1 MTPAKRRILFIDKE
15 PRVLAGLRR
24 ALHSEREVW
33 DMVFT
38 ESPQLALEAFD
49 QAPFDVI
56 VTDVRMSGGD
66 DELLRDIMS
75 RYPSTVR
82 IVLSSEAQ
90 RETMLRAVGPMHQ
103 YLAKPCDPDTLK
115 ATLARAC
122 ALNDLLTNERLR
134 RLVTRMERL
143 PSLPSLYFDIMEEL
157 RAPDPSAKRVGEI
170 IAKDLGMSAKV
181 LQVVNSAFYAL
192 RQQISSPAHAVVL
205 LGLDSIRILV
215 LSLHVFQ
222 QFETLPVRCLSLR
235 SLWRHSILV
244 ATAAKR
250 IVDLETADPR
260 AADRAF
266 MAGLLHDVGKL
277 VLAVNLPREY
287 GTAMHRAE
295 ANRIALHEAESEVLG
310 ATHAEVGAYLLGIW
324 GLPDTIVM
332 ATAHHHNV
340 SDGARGAFGPL
351 AAVHICDVLITEIT
365 PLARIGAR
373 PAMDTRYVAELGL
386 LDHLPRWRDV
396 ARETV
401 AQERGVW

>member
-1 MTPAKRRILFIDKE
+1 MPTKRRILFIDEE

-24 ALHSEREVW
+24 ALYSERDAWE
-33 DMVFT
+33 MVFAQ
-38 ESPQLALEAFD
+38 SPQPALEAFD
-49 QAPFDVI
+49 EAPFDVI
-56 VTDVRMSGGD
+56 VTDIRVPGD
-66 DELLRDIMS
+66 DGELLRGIMS

-122 ALNDLLTNERLR
+122 ALSNLLTNERLR
-134 RLVTRMERL
+134 RLVTQMERL
-143 PSLPSLYFDIMEEL
+143 PSLSSLYFDIMDEL
-157 RAPDPSAKRVGEI
+157 RSPDPSAKRVGEI
-170 IAKDLGMSAKV
+170 IAQDLGMSAKV

-192 RQQISSPAHAVVL
+192 RQQVSSPAHAVVL

-222 QFETLPVRCLSLR
+222 QFESLPVWRLPLNA
-235 SLWRHSILV
+235 LWRHSILV
-244 ATAAKR
+244 AMAAKR
-250 IVDLETADPR
+250 IVDRETADAR

-277 VLAVNLPREY
+277 VLAVNLPKEY
-287 GTAMHRAE
+287 GAAMDRAE
-295 ANRIALHEAESEVLG
+295 VRHIALHEAEAEVLG

-332 ATAHHHNV
+332 ATAHHHSV
-340 SDGARGAFGPL
+340 RGSEERTFGPL
-351 AAVHICDVLITEIT
+351 SAVHICNALVSEVTH
-365 PLARIGAR
+365 LARIGAR
-373 PAMDTRYVAELGL
+373 PTIDERHVAELGL
-386 LDHLPRWRDV
+386 LDRLACWRDV
-396 ARETV
+396 VQETV
-401 AQERGVW
+401 TLEKGIW